1 MNIAHPRSQALAAAN
16 RTVDVDG
23 RTLAYRTFGTGPNL
37 VLCIRL
43 RGTMDMWDPLFLD
56 LLAQNFTVTIFD
68 YSGLGLSTG
77 TASYGKTAMAKDVN
91 DLVDALELGRVIIG
105 GWSLGGFAA
114 MTFTALYPE
123 KVSHVLAIATMPPG
137 LMVKSS
143 EDLFF
148 TTATKPD
155 YSTEDEY
162 ILFFEPNS
170 AKSRALGDAS
180 MARIA
185 ARDAVRDLPTPAG
198 VFLKS
203 LGESSDPTTP
213 FPDPTGAYANFFLTT
228 DIPVLALCGDHDLVF
243 PVENW
248 HAVSDLWPTLFVAT
262 WPECG
267 HGPQHQYP
275 ALSADLI
282 ASFVRNTPA
291 P

>member
-1 MNIAHPRSQALAAAN
+1 MQDVLERPTALTAPN
-16 RTVDVDG
+16 QLIDVGG

-56 LLAQNFTVTIFD
+56 RLGENFTVTVFD

-77 TASYGKTAMAKDVN
+77 TASYAKADMARDVN
-91 DLVDALELGRVIIG
+91 DLVDTLELGRVVIG

-114 MTFTALYPE
+114 LVFAAMHPE

-137 LMVKSS
+137 LMVKQP
-143 EDLFF
+143 EPLFF
-148 TTATKPD
+148 ETATKLT
-155 YSTEDEY
+155 YTAEDEY

-170 AKSRALGDAS
+170 ARSRRLGDAS

-185 ARDAVRDLPTPAG
+185 ARREVLDHATAPEVMNAAMWA
-198 VFLKS
+198 
-203 LGESSDPTTP
+203 SSDPTTP
-213 FPDPTGAYANFFLTT
+213 FPDPDGAYAAFYRATE
-228 DIPVLALCGDHDLVF
+228 IPVLALCGDHDLIF

-248 HAVSDLWPTLFVAT
+248 YALNDQWPTLFVAT
-262 WPECG
+262 YPDCG

-275 ALSADLI
+275 EIAAEMI
-282 ASFVRNTPA
+282 ASFVRHS
-291 P
+291 